1 VSDVPELDKII
12 EESENV
18 RRNKKWQRRDKAFKL
33 TMLCLLLMIPIFLI
47 GTVLFGAEFAA
58 IITTG
63 LLIFTLLPMAVE
75 ATFEII
81 NDLLKDDW
89 EGKDMTKRYNRK

>member
-1 VSDVPELDKII
+1 MSDVPELDRII

-18 RRNKKWQRRDKAFKL
+18 RRNKKWQKRDRAFKL
-33 TMLCLLLMIPIFLI
+33 TMLCLFLMIPILLI
-47 GTVLFGAEFAA
+47 STVLFGAEFAA

-63 LLIFTLLPMAVE
+63 LLMFALVPMAVE
-75 ATFEII
+75 ITFEII
-81 NDLLKDDW
+81 TDLLKDDW